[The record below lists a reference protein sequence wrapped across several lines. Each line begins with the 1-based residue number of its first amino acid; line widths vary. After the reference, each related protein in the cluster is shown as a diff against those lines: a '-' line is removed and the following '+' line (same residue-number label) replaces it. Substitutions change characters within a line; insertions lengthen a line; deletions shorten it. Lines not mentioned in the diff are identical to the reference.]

1 MEEDNRQRLS
11 AHIAEGKASQNKVA
25 RAIGIS
31 GSALSQWLSGTYKG
45 DNSAVDARV
54 EDYLSAVAEEDGTA
68 DLLEEQGVIETSA
81 YRTVTKFCD
90 GAAKNK
96 MMSLLIGE
104 AGSGKTT
111 ALRDYARKH
120 PASILIEA
128 DIGYTPRVFFND
140 LCSKLKISAPNM
152 TYDKFLNALGKLK
165 NSGRLLI
172 IDEAEHL
179 PNNSLEYVRRL
190 HDKAGI
196 AIVLCGMPRL
206 EHQVRGDKEQF
217 LQLSSRIQLM
227 AKIKPVNDKDLG
239 AYIESRYENF
249 DSELS
254 GFLVNLS
261 GRNMRTA
268 ANICKLAFSLMQV
281 NGMAKLNKELLQEAR
296 SSLL

>member
-11 AHIAEGKASQNKVA
+11 AHIAKSTASQNKVA
-25 RAIGIS
+25 RAIGMS

-68 DLLEEQGVIETSA
+68 DLLEEQGVVETSA

-90 GAAKNK
+90 RISKNK
-96 MMSLLIGE
+96 MMGLLIGE

-120 PASILIEA
+120 PTAILIEA

-140 LCSKLKISAPNM
+140 LCSKLKISAPSM

-206 EHQVRGDKEQF
+206 EHQVRGEKEQF

-227 AKIKPVNDKDLG
+227 TRIRPANDKDLE
-239 AYIESRYENF
+239 AYLESRFEHF
-249 DSELS
+249 ESGLS
-254 GFLVNLS
+254 SFLVNLS
-261 GRNMRTA
+261 NRNMRTA
-268 ANICKLAFSLMQV
+268 VNICKIASSLMPGDGV
-281 NGMAKLNKELLQEAR
+281 AKLSKELLQEAR